1 MEKTL
6 AFHDLFIILCG
17 IVMGTI
23 ARIVTLRIDTRQN
36 PSYPTG
42 GFINIVIGILASFL
56 GAVAIPSLLNKEFTA
71 VTFIALAIQH
81 FRDVRKTEKE
91 SLEDLEKT
99 EYSKRGAA
107 YIDGIAKTYESRNYL
122 SLLTS
127 LFVVLV
133 LCIVSA
139 DSLIINMIA
148 AAVSGFGI
156 IYFLTRL
163 TKGKC
168 IGDICNI
175 REGKIT
181 IDHSDLFVNG
191 MFVTNV
197 LGTERSRELF
207 LKEGIGI
214 IIEPKN
220 DKFRI
225 TVENYGQ
232 RQAMLFEAT
241 RTFGV
246 KRYSFT
252 RKNFTSGAMLLAF
265 VPIIRDPDAII
276 DVIKKTPVLESSR
289 KITTI
294 MDINIGGGDINGEE

>member
-6 AFHDLFIILCG
+6 AFHDLTIILCG
-17 IVMGTI
+17 IAMGTI
-23 ARIVTLRIDTRQN
+23 ARIITLRIDTRQN

-42 GFINIVIGILASFL
+42 GFISIVIGILASAL
-56 GAVAIPSLLNKEFTA
+56 GSVAIPSLLNKEFTA

-81 FRDVRKTEKE
+81 FRDVRETEKE

-127 LFVVLV
+127 LLVVLILSV
-133 LCIVSA
+133 LSSNNLV
-139 DSLIINMIA
+139 LNMLVA
-148 AAVSGFGI
+148 AASGLVI

-168 IGDICNI
+168 IGDICYI
-175 REGKIT
+175 KEGKIT
-181 IDHSDLFVNG
+181 IEHSDLFVDG
-191 MFVTNV
+191 MYVTNV
-197 LGTERSRELF
+197 LGTRVSRDLF

-214 IIEPKN
+214 VIEPKSN
-220 DKFRI
+220 KFRI
-225 TVENYGQ
+225 TLENSGQ

-246 KRYSFT
+246 KRFSFT
-252 RKNFTSGAMLLAF
+252 RKNYTKGKLLLAF

-276 DVIKKTPVLESSR
+276 DVIKKTPVLENSR
-289 KITTI
+289 KINTI
-294 MDINIGGGDINGEE
+294 MDIDIGGGHDGTE

>member
-23 ARIVTLRIDTRQN
+23 ARAITLRIDTRQN

-42 GFINIVIGILASFL
+42 AFINIVIGILASSL

-122 SLLTS
+122 SMLTS

-133 LCIVSA
+133 LSIVSV
-139 DSLIINMIA
+139 DSLVINMIG
-148 AAVSGFGI
+148 AVVCGFGM
-156 IYFLTRL
+156 IYFLTII

-191 MFVTNV
+191 MYVTNV
-197 LGTERSRELF
+197 LGTERSRDLF

-214 IIEPKN
+214 VIEPKN

-252 RKNFTSGAMLLAF
+252 RKNYTNGALLLAF

-294 MDINIGGGDINGEE
+294 MDIDIGGNINGEK

>member
-1 MEKTL
+1 
-6 AFHDLFIILCG
+6 
-17 IVMGTI
+17 
-23 ARIVTLRIDTRQN
+23 
-36 PSYPTG
+36 
-42 GFINIVIGILASFL
+42 
-56 GAVAIPSLLNKEFTA
+56 
-71 VTFIALAIQH
+71 
-81 FRDVRKTEKE
+81 
-91 SLEDLEKT
+91 
-99 EYSKRGAA
+99 
-107 YIDGIAKTYESRNYL
+107 
-122 SLLTS
+122 
-127 LFVVLV
+127 LV
-133 LCIVSA
+133 LSIVSA
-139 DSLIINMIA
+139 DSLVINMIG
-148 AAVSGFGI
+148 AAVSGFGM
-156 IYFLTRL
+156 IYFLTRM

-191 MFVTNV
+191 MYVTNV
-197 LGTERSRELF
+197 LGTERSRDLF

-214 IIEPKN
+214 VIEPKT

-252 RKNFTSGAMLLAF
+252 RKNYTNGALLLAF

-294 MDINIGGGDINGEE
+294 MDIDIGGNINGKE

>member
-23 ARIVTLRIDTRQN
+23 ARAITLRIDTRQN

-42 GFINIVIGILASFL
+42 GFISIVIGILASFL

-133 LCIVSA
+133 LSIVSV
-139 DSLIINMIA
+139 DSLVINMIGA
-148 AAVSGFGI
+148 AASGFGM
-156 IYFLTRL
+156 IYFLTRI

-191 MFVTNV
+191 MYVTNV
-197 LGTERSRELF
+197 LGTERSRDLF

-214 IIEPKN
+214 VIEPKN

-225 TVENYGQ
+225 TIENYGQ

-252 RKNFTSGAMLLAF
+252 RKNYTNGALLLAF

-294 MDINIGGGDINGEE
+294 MDIDIGGSINGEE

>member
-23 ARIVTLRIDTRQN
+23 ARAITLRIDTRQN

-42 GFINIVIGILASFL
+42 AFINIVIGILASSL

-133 LCIVSA
+133 LSIVSV
-139 DSLIINMIA
+139 DSLVINMIGA
-148 AAVSGFGI
+148 VVSGFGM
-156 IYFLTRL
+156 IYFLTII

-191 MFVTNV
+191 MYVTNV
-197 LGTERSRELF
+197 LGTERSRDLF

-214 IIEPKN
+214 VIEPKS

-252 RKNFTSGAMLLAF
+252 RKNYTNGALLLAF
-265 VPIIRDPDAII
+265 VPIVRDPDAII

-294 MDINIGGGDINGEE
+294 MDIDIGGNINGEE

>member
-6 AFHDLFIILCG
+6 AFHDLFVILCG

-127 LFVVLV
+127 LFVVLI
-133 LCIVSA
+133 LSIVSA
-139 DSLIINMIA
+139 DSLVINMIGA
-148 AAVSGFGI
+148 AASGFGM
-156 IYFLTRL
+156 IYFLTRI

-181 IDHSDLFVNG
+181 IDHSDLLVNG

-197 LGTERSRELF
+197 LGTERSRDLF

-214 IIEPKN
+214 VIEPKT

-252 RKNFTSGAMLLAF
+252 RKNFTNGALLLAF
-265 VPIIRDPDAII
+265 VPIIRDSDAII

-294 MDINIGGGDINGEE
+294 MDIDMGGNINGEE

>member
-23 ARIVTLRIDTRQN
+23 ARAITLRIDTRQN

-42 GFINIVIGILASFL
+42 AFINIVIGILASSL

-133 LCIVSA
+133 LSIVSV
-139 DSLIINMIA
+139 DSLVINMIGA
-148 AAVSGFGI
+148 TVSGFGM
-156 IYFLTRL
+156 IYFLTII

-191 MFVTNV
+191 MYVTNV
-197 LGTERSRELF
+197 LGTERSRDLF

-214 IIEPKN
+214 VIEPKN

-252 RKNFTSGAMLLAF
+252 RKNYTNGALLLAF

-294 MDINIGGGDINGEE
+294 MDIDIGGNINGEK

>member
-23 ARIVTLRIDTRQN
+23 ARAITLRIDTRQN

-42 GFINIVIGILASFL
+42 GFICIVIGILASFL

-133 LCIVSA
+133 LSIVSV
-139 DSLIINMIA
+139 DSLVINMIGA
-148 AAVSGFGI
+148 AASGFGM
-156 IYFLTRL
+156 IYFLTRI

-197 LGTERSRELF
+197 LGTERSRDLF

-214 IIEPKN
+214 VIEPKN

-225 TVENYGQ
+225 TIENYGQ

-252 RKNFTSGAMLLAF
+252 RKNYTNGALLLAF

-294 MDINIGGGDINGEE
+294 MDIDIGGSINGEE

>member
-6 AFHDLFIILCG
+6 AFHDLFVILCG

-127 LFVVLV
+127 LFVVLI
-133 LCIVSA
+133 LSIVSA
-139 DSLIINMIA
+139 DSLVINMIGA
-148 AAVSGFGI
+148 AASGFGM
-156 IYFLTRL
+156 IYFLTRI

-181 IDHSDLFVNG
+181 IDHSDLLVNG

-197 LGTERSRELF
+197 LGTERSRDLF

-214 IIEPKN
+214 VIEPKT

-252 RKNFTSGAMLLAF
+252 RKNFTNGALLLAF

-294 MDINIGGGDINGEE
+294 MDIDMGGNINGEE

>member
-23 ARIVTLRIDTRQN
+23 ARAITLRIDTRQN

-42 GFINIVIGILASFL
+42 AFINIVIGILASSL

-133 LCIVSA
+133 LSIVSV
-139 DSLIINMIA
+139 DSLVINMIG
-148 AAVSGFGI
+148 AVVCGFGM
-156 IYFLTRL
+156 IYFLTII

-191 MFVTNV
+191 MYVTNV
-197 LGTERSRELF
+197 LGTERSRDLF

-214 IIEPKN
+214 VIEPKN
-220 DKFRI
+220 DKFKI

-252 RKNFTSGAMLLAF
+252 RKNYTNGALLLAF

-294 MDINIGGGDINGEE
+294 MDIDIGGNINGEK